1 MSEEKN
7 VLSLFKNGLKSLKF
21 WSHNIPF
28 EFPMFSNYQCF
39 SLEVFECFS
48 SIGNVEVSLLIK
60 LLLPS
65 SLARY
70 MYYFVSMCVKGL
82 GVRVLE
88 LTSITHNIAEIL
100 PS

>member
-1 MSEEKN
+1 
-7 VLSLFKNGLKSLKF
+7 
-21 WSHNIPF
+21 
-28 EFPMFSNYQCF
+28 
-39 SLEVFECFS
+39 
-48 SIGNVEVSLLIK
+48 
-60 LLLPS
+60 
-65 SLARY
+65 

>member
-1 MSEEKN
+1 MGSFNQCILAK
-7 VLSLFKNGLKSLKF
+7 
-21 WSHNIPF
+21 
-28 EFPMFSNYQCF
+28 FSNYKCF

-70 MYYFVSMCVKGL
+70 MYYFVSMCVKGIE
-82 GVRVLE
+82 VRVLQ
-88 LTSITHNIAEIL
+88 LTSITQH
-100 PS
+100 S

>member
-1 MSEEKN
+1 MSEESN
-7 VLSLFKNGLKSLKF
+7 ILSLFKNELKSLKF
-21 WSHNIPF
+21 LSHNIPF

-65 SLARY
+65 SLASITLY
-70 MYYFVSMCVKGL
+70 P
-82 GVRVLE
+82 RVLKV
-88 LTSITHNIAEIL
+88 
-100 PS
+100 